1 MIISLVFFWKKK
13 RILNFKNDLLIFY
26 LLFHILIDNNTHS
39 TYIHCRNVTYSC
51 QKQEDQLN

>member
-39 TYIHCRNVTYSC
+39 TYIHCV
-51 QKQEDQLN
+51 EM